1 MYGKEIKRA
10 AWRKLDN
17 AAKIFPA
24 TSGRADTRVFRFY
37 CELREEIRKEV
48 LQEALDKTIQKYPIF
63 LSVMR
68 KGVFWHYLEKSHL
81 KPIVEKE
88 WKEPCSDIYIR
99 DKKSLLFEVTYYKTR
114 INFEVYHAL
123 TDGTGAT
130 MFLRELVKNYLLIAH
145 ADEEIQDVPLGDEAV
160 TVADQ
165 ETDGFEKYYSPKIKK
180 QKEKKRKAF
189 QLKKPKQ
196 NRFQMQITEA
206 TLSVQKVLEKAKEY
220 GVTITIFLTAVLLCA
235 IHKEMSKTDE
245 RYPVKLMIPVNLR
258 KLFPSES
265 MLNFF
270 GWIEPCY
277 QFGQGKDDFDDVL
290 MYVKKFF
297 QEELN
302 TERMAGHMNE
312 WIALEKNPFLRV
324 APLEI
329 KNICMQAGA
338 KLAEKELTAVFS
350 NMSIVSMPKEYEKYI
365 YRFGVYTSTGKLEL
379 CVCSFGDVLSL
390 GFTARSAAG
399 NIIRNFF
406 SIISQMG
413 IPVKMEN
420 PSYPNQKEQEELS
433 KKLFRWF
440 SFLCIAGITLTFG
453 ISSIVNL
460 RTYWSV
466 FVTGLICSTWL
477 VFVTGFKKRHNLL
490 KNGLWEML
498 LITVGCILWDV
509 LTKWR
514 GWSIGYVFP
523 VAVMCIIAFM
533 VTTIKV
539 QKLKIKDYMIYF
551 LMAGCYGVV
560 VPSIFLLTNVLTNTI
575 PSVLCVMF
583 SFLLLTALMIF
594 KKEDVLQEIYKKF
607 HI

>member
-1 MYGKEIKRA
+1 MGEAKRA

-37 CELREEIRKEV
+37 CELKEEIKKEI
-48 LQEALDKTIQKYPIF
+48 LQQALDKTVQKYPIF

-68 KGVFWHYLEKSHL
+68 KGLFWHYLEKSHL
-81 KPIVEKE
+81 KPIAEEE

-99 DKKSLLFEVTYYKTR
+99 DKKSLLFEVTYYKNR

-130 MFLRELVKNYLLIAH
+130 LFLRELVKNYLLIAH
-145 ADEEIQDVPLGDEAV
+145 EDEGIEDIPLGNESV

-165 ETDGFEKYYSPKIKK
+165 EVDGFEKYYSPKIKK
-180 QKEKKRKAF
+180 QKEKKQKAF
-189 QLKKPKQ
+189 QLKKQKQ

-206 TLSVQKVLEKAKEY
+206 TVSVAEVLKKSREY
-220 GVTITIFLTAVLLCA
+220 GVTMTVFLTAVLLCA
-235 IHKEMSKTDE
+235 IHKEMSKTE
-245 RYPVKLMIPVNLR
+245 EKYPVKLMIPVNLR

-277 QFGQGKDDFDDVL
+277 QFGREKDSFEDVL
-290 MYVKKFF
+290 MYVKQFF
-297 QEELN
+297 QDELN
-302 TERMAGHMNE
+302 TQRMAEHMNE

-324 APLEI
+324 TPLEL
-329 KNICMQAGA
+329 KNVCMQAGA

-379 CVCSFGDVLSL
+379 CACSFGDKLSL
-390 GFTARSAAG
+390 GFTARSDAD
-399 NIIRNFF
+399 NVIRNFF
-406 SIISQMG
+406 DILSKMG
-413 IPVKMEN
+413 IHIKIEN
-420 PSYPNQKEQEELS
+420 PAYPDKQEQSELS

-440 SFLCIAGITLTFG
+440 SFLCISGITLTFG
-453 ISSIVNL
+453 INNIITSGI
-460 RTYWSV
+460 YWAV
-466 FVTGLICSTWL
+466 FVTGLICSTWI

-490 KNGLWEML
+490 KNGVWEMM
-498 LITVGCILWDV
+498 LITVGCVLWDIA
-509 LTKWR
+509 TNWR
-514 GWSIGYVFP
+514 GWSVGYVFP
-523 VAVMCIIAFM
+523 IAVICIIVFM
-533 VTTIKV
+533 LAAIRV
-539 QKLKIKDYMIYF
+539 QKLNAKDYIIYL
-551 LMAGCYGVV
+551 LMAGSYGVI
-560 VPSIFLLTNVLTNTI
+560 VPLIFLITNVVTNTI
-575 PSVLCVMF
+575 PSLFCVMF
-583 SFLLLTALMIF
+583 SFLLLAALVIF
-594 KKEDVLQEIYKKF
+594 KKEEVLQEIHKKF